1 MLRYFTMINT
11 FHSDHERKLSYEGG
25 NFIQKLC
32 FILKIFTSEGSHSK
46 SWFKSGGPESR
57 GGMVSISRSIQWWY
71 YGQESRNRDRKG
83 SGVVE
88 KTEKYCAH
96 VPNEE
101 RRAASKI
108 AVSDSRG
115 GMFSAFAGVYGSWIA
130 PENRNGTRKGS
141 GVVEITEDQGGDCT
155 RPRTV
160 CWDHS
165 NSQFSQLLPTPFESR
180 FDFLD
185 RFNTHKH
192 WQRLETFRGA
202 NQSLR
207 FWTRPSSC
215 CCSQFCRNFSIISE
229 TTDIFRALFRDS
241 GPF

>member
-1 MLRYFTMINT
+1 MVIFWSRITKQRSKGIRGCRENWEILC
-11 FHSDHERKLSYEGG
+11 SCAKWGEEGRV
-25 NFIQKLC
+25 Q
-32 FILKIFTSEGSHSK
+32 
-46 SWFKSGGPESR
+46 
-57 GGMVSISRSIQWWY
+57 
-71 YGQESRNRDRKG
+71 
-83 SGVVE
+83 
-88 KTEKYCAH
+88 
-96 VPNEE
+96 
-101 RRAASKI
+101 I

-115 GMFSAFAGVYGSWIA
+115 GMFLAFAGVYGSWIA

-141 GVVEITEDQGGDCT
+141 AVVEKTEDQGGDCT

-192 WQRLETFRGA
+192 WQRLETFLGA
-202 NQSLR
+202 NQSLL

-215 CCSQFCRNFSIISE
+215 CCFQFCRNFSIISE

-241 GPF
+241 GLI